1 MIAAQAV
8 AFNKDKI
15 LIGAFSGH
23 CEKLREPS
31 LTALIHGRLHVSK
44 RKITLIKL
52 QNIPT
57 RLPSHLHLL
66 TRGQGSKLADI
77 GDNTDAPTGHGN
89 NVTAECGKVHT

>member
-1 MIAAQAV
+1 MIYEGSSPGTV
-8 AFNKDKI
+8 KN
-15 LIGAFSGH
+15 L
-23 CEKLREPS
+23 EPS

-77 GDNTDAPTGHGN
+77 GDNTDAPTGNGN
-89 NVTAECGKVHT
+89 DVTAECGKVHT